1 MDYNFNKSAEEAMIH
16 HHFKL
21 AMDEIKNNLMQGKR
35 ITELAFPIE
44 IAGKVR
50 DLIDEELKEKQ
61 FNWLTAYKGL
71 NQYGKKVDFISKTI
85 GNEKHFRLNYF
96 GD

>member
-1 MDYNFNKSAEEAMIH
+1 MDYTFNKSAEEAMIQ

-21 AMDEIKNNLMQGKR
+21 AMDDIKNNLMQGKR
-35 ITELAFPIE
+35 ITELAFPVE
-44 IAGKVR
+44 IASEVR
-50 DLIDEELKEKQ
+50 KLIDNELKDKK
-61 FNWLTAYKGL
+61 FNWLIMYKGV
-71 NQYGKKVDFISKTI
+71 NQFGKEANFISKTI

>member
-1 MDYNFNKSAEEAMIH
+1 MNYTFNKSAEDAMVQ

-21 AMDEIKNNLMQGKR
+21 AIDDIKNNLMQGKR

-44 IAGKVR
+44 IASDVR
-50 DLIDEELKEKQ
+50 RLIDEELKDKK
-61 FNWLTAYKGL
+61 FNWLTMYKGT
-71 NQYGKKVDFISKTI
+71 NEYGKVSNFISQTYN
-85 GNEKHFRLNYF
+85 GEKHFKLNYF

>member
-1 MDYNFNKSAEEAMIH
+1 MNYTFNKSAEDAMIQ

-21 AMDEIKNNLMQGKR
+21 AMDDIKNNLMQGKR

-44 IAGKVR
+44 IASDVR
-50 DLIDEELKEKQ
+50 RLIDEELKDKK
-61 FNWLTAYKGL
+61 FNWLVMYKGT
-71 NQYGKKVDFISKTI
+71 NEHGNVSNFISQTYN
-85 GNEKHFRLNYF
+85 GEKHFRLNYF

>member
-1 MDYNFNKSAEEAMIH
+1 MDYTFNKSAEEAMIQ

-21 AMDEIKNNLMQGKR
+21 AMDDIKNNLMQGKR

-44 IAGKVR
+44 VAGKVR
-50 DLIDEELKEKQ
+50 RLIDEELKDKK
-61 FNWLTAYKGL
+61 FNWLVSYKGA
-71 NQYGKKVDFISKTI
+71 NQYGKEVEFISKTI
-85 GNEKHFRLNYF
+85 GDEKHFRLNYF

>member
-1 MDYNFNKSAEEAMIH
+1 MNYTFNKSAENAMIQ

-21 AMDEIKNNLMQGKR
+21 AMDDIKNNLMQGKR

-44 IAGKVR
+44 IASDVR
-50 DLIDEELKEKQ
+50 RLIDEELKDKK
-61 FNWLTAYKGL
+61 FNWLIMYKGT
-71 NQYGKKVDFISKTI
+71 NEYGKVSNFISQTYN
-85 GNEKHFRLNYF
+85 GEKHFKLNYF